1 MVKQLN
7 LLRRET
13 GQLVALDNTEEPQ
26 ILLAYWSNEYV
37 EWVKWSAKMHR
48 NKWDVHVAQDMQFHQ
63 NHSCVMA

>member
-26 ILLAYWSNEYV
+26 ILLVYGSNEYV
-37 EWVKWSAKMHR
+37 E
-48 NKWDVHVAQDMQFHQ
+48 
-63 NHSCVMA
+63 